1 MKTLHRILLIILF
14 IGCAKQMPP
23 SGGPTDT
30 APPEIISISP
40 AAGTTN
46 VRLNTSVQIV
56 FSEAVTKKSVE
67 DAIFISPWP
76 SEEMTFKW
84 RGEKLNLTFGDSLK
98 AQKTYVLTVGAQTSD
113 LRNNKMRESF
123 SIAFSTG
130 DIIDTGQI
138 SGKVHGSSGVE
149 GMLVCAYQILAG
161 TDPNP
166 AEILADYYTQCSKTG
181 DYTLM
186 YVAPGSYRIFAF
198 GDKDKNRKYTRGVE
212 NIGIPNGDVQLTLD
226 NRLVRGVNFK
236 VTAEDTIGP
245 KVKSALALDNSTVAL
260 RFSEAI
266 ASFQVENPARY
277 FTIASEQDPNDILPI
292 KSCYQNSTEPSH
304 VILTTALQSAI
315 PYELSAQQILDL
327 AGNGLDTAYCSIF
340 FDGKTIS
347 DTLQPRL
354 NFKSIDDSSKG
365 VELNTEIRFAFS
377 EAMQRESIESHFHVE
392 DQSREKISGAFEWKN
407 PAEFI
412 FHPAAALKS
421 FTGYLISAPVD
432 SVRDL
437 AGNSLSDSLF
447 SVYFRTLN
455 ADTLTAIRGKITDE
469 DEGATGKFHV
479 TAQSEKFSYTIMVDS
494 AGAYR
499 FENILPGVYTIQ
511 AFRDADSNGVYSFG
525 KIVPFQP
532 AERFV
537 FYADSVKVRS
547 QWPTEGED
555 IMFKK

>member
-1 MKTLHRILLIILF
+1 
-14 IGCAKQMPP
+14 MPP

-30 APPEIISISP
+30 TPPEVISISP
-40 AAGTTN
+40 AAGSTN
-46 VRLNTSVQIV
+46 VPLNASVQIE

-76 SEEMTFKW
+76 SEQMTLRW
-84 RGEKLNLTFGDSLK
+84 RGQKLKLTFGDSLK

-130 DIIDTGQI
+130 EIIDTGQI
-138 SGKVHGSSGVE
+138 SGKVYGSSSAE
-149 GMLVCAYQILAG
+149 GMLVCAYPVLSGA
-161 TDPNP
+161 DPNP
-166 AEILADYYTQCSKTG
+166 AGVLADYYTQCSKTG

-212 NIGIPNGDVQLTLD
+212 NIGIPNGDVHLTLD

-236 VTAEDTIGP
+236 VTAEDTIAP
-245 KVKSALALDNSTVAL
+245 KVKSALALDNATVAL
-260 RFSEAI
+260 RFSEAM
-266 ASFQVENPARY
+266 ASFQVENPERY
-277 FTIASEQDPNDILPI
+277 FRIASEQNPNEKLQI
-292 KSCYQNSTEPSH
+292 KSFYQSSTDPSQ
-304 VILTTALQSAI
+304 VFMTTAIQSAI
-315 PYELSAQQILDL
+315 PYELSGQQILDL
-327 AGNGLDTAYCSIF
+327 AGNELDTAYNSIV
-340 FDGKTIS
+340 FDGRTNS

-354 NFKSIDDSSKG
+354 IFKSIDDSSKG
-365 VELNTEIRFAFS
+365 LELNQEIRFAFS
-377 EAMQRESIESHFHVE
+377 EAMHRESFESNFRVE
-392 DQSREKISGAFEWKN
+392 HQAREKISGVFEWKN
-407 PAEFI
+407 PAEFV
-412 FHPAAALKS
+412 FRPTEALKS
-421 FTGYLISAPVD
+421 HADYLISVPVD
-432 SVRDL
+432 SLRDL
-437 AGNSLSDSLF
+437 AGNSLADSVF

-469 DEGATGKFHV
+469 DASGTGKIHM
-479 TAQSEKFSYTIMVDS
+479 TALCDKFSYSIMVDS
-494 AGAYR
+494 TGDYR

-555 IMFKK
+555 MTFKK